1 MKDFDTNQAAELLT
15 DAMVMLLNI
24 EKNRQMPPTA
34 QTQSQYIA
42 LGKRIQE
49 FLNDHKEDN
58 LDPRDPD
65 HSKPPPFD
73 YQEKNYMHCF
83 YNCWKCQDGTLPCPK
98 GNPRLC
104 ENLHARDD

>member
-1 MKDFDTNQAAELLT
+1 MKDFDTHQAAELLT

-49 FLNDHKEDN
+49 FLNDHND
-58 LDPRDPD
+58 
-65 HSKPPPFD
+65 
-73 YQEKNYMHCF
+73 
-83 YNCWKCQDGTLPCPK
+83 
-98 GNPRLC
+98 
-104 ENLHARDD
+104 

>member
-42 LGKRIQE
+42 LGKRIQD
-49 FLNDHKEDN
+49 FLKDHKDDN

-65 HSKPPPFD
+65 HSKSPPFD
-73 YQEKNYMHCF
+73 YH
-83 YNCWKCQDGTLPCPK
+83 NCYKCKDGTLPCPK

-104 ENLHARDD
+104 ENLHARND